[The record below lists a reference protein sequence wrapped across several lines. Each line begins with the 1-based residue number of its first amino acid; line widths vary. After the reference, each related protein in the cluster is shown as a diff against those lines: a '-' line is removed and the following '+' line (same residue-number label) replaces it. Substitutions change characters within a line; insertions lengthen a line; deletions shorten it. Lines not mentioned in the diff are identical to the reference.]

1 MPGSQL
7 VRKEREEGI
16 LMLSCKDV
24 TQLIS
29 ESMDHSLPIG
39 KRIGMRL
46 HLLMCKFCSRY
57 ERQLL
62 LIREAAKY
70 LVAAEDKPGEPPGE
84 ALSEETKDRIR
95 KSLRNP

>member
-1 MPGSQL
+1 
-7 VRKEREEGI
+7 
-16 LMLSCKDV
+16 MLSCKDV
-24 TQLIS
+24 TQFIS
-29 ESMDHSLPIG
+29 ESMDTSLPIG

-62 LIREAAKY
+62 LIRETVRRF
-70 LVAAEDKPGEPPGE
+70 VAEEEDPGGAHGE
-84 ALSEETKDRIR
+84 TLSEEAKERIG